1 MSPRAAWWLE
11 DLGFKNV
18 YDYVPGKADW
28 LANGW
33 REEAKQNMYAR
44 VTNIRFSPELRAEVV
59 RAAQAL
65 ARVLREQRGFNGLQ
79 VLIDQDVGKG
89 IIVSFWETEA
99 DAEASEASSS
109 YIGQMSMMSSFLS
122 ERLAPETY
130 QVDVRA

>member
-1 MSPRAAWWLE
+1 
-11 DLGFKNV
+11 
-18 YDYVPGKADW
+18 
-28 LANGW
+28 
-33 REEAKQNMYAR
+33 MYAR
-44 VTNIRFSPELRAEVV
+44 VTNIWFSPELRAEVV
-59 RAAQAL
+59 TVAQGL
-65 ARVLREQRGFNGLQ
+65 ARVLKEQRGFNGLQ
-79 VLIDQDVGKG
+79 VLTDQDVGKG